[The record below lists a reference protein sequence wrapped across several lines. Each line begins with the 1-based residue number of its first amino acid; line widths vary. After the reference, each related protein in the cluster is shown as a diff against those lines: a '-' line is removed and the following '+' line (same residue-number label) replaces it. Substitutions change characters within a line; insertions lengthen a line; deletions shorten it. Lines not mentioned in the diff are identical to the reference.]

1 MMYKGFL
8 PFFDENSEILILGSF
23 PSVISR
29 ETNFYYG
36 NKQNR
41 FWKTLSQ
48 IFSSE
53 LPRNKEQKI
62 KLLKAHKIALWD
74 IVEKCDIKG
83 SKDSDIKGD
92 AYMISAVN
100 ELIAAFSCELIICN
114 GKKSYEIFTANFSVD
129 IPVIYLPS
137 TSMANV
143 SFDFNKWKNALD
155 FLNEDK
161 NYD

>member
-1 MMYKGFL
+1 MNQGF
-8 PFFDENSEILILGSF
+8 PPVYFPDSRVLILGSF
-23 PSVISR
+23 PSVKSR
-29 ETNFYYG
+29 EDGFYYG

-48 IFSSE
+48 IFYSE
-53 LPRNKEQKI
+53 LPRNKAQKI
-62 KLLKAHKIALWD
+62 ELLKAHKIALWD

-100 ELIAAFSCELIICN
+100 ELIAAFPCELIICN
-114 GKKSYEIFTANFSVD
+114 GKKSYEIFTANFSVN
-129 IPVIYLPS
+129 IPVICLPS

>member
-1 MMYKGFL
+1 MNQGF
-8 PFFDENSEILILGSF
+8 PPVYFSDSRVLILGSF
-23 PSVISR
+23 PSVKSR
-29 ETNFYYG
+29 EDGFYYG

-41 FWKTLSQ
+41 FWDTLSR
-48 IFSSE
+48 IFSTK
-53 LPRNKEQKI
+53 LPLDKEQKI

-74 IVEKCDIKG
+74 TVEKCDIKG
-83 SKDSDIKGD
+83 SKDRDIKGG
-92 AYMISAVN
+92 AYCINAVN

-114 GKKSYEIFTANFSVD
+114 SKKSYEIFTRNFNVD
-129 IPVIYLPS
+129 IPVICLPS

-155 FLNEDK
+155 FLNEGG